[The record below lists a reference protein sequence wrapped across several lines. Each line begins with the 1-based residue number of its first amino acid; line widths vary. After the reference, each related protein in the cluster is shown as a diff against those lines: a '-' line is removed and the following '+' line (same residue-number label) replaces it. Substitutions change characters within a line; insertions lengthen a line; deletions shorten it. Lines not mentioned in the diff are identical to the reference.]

1 MPWIA
6 CAWGSHETYLVWR
19 RRKGI
24 CVNPEEKKIMG
35 LVSTSHGLVHL
46 YEGVLPPL
54 LPLVMAEFG
63 ADYFTMGII
72 VTIFSYAF
80 GLGSLPAGILA
91 DKIGPRRLISLY
103 LFGAGTAGVL
113 VLPAGSLVFYAI
125 AMGLMGAFCSTFH
138 PAANTLISLG
148 VREKGTAFGIN
159 GIAGS
164 AGVAVVPVL
173 SAWIGSSLGW
183 RTPHVVF
190 GLVGIGLAFFSL
202 TLPRHPTIQKKSW
215 SQTTP
220 RTAPEKRNAILS
232 LWFFFLSATALG
244 LSYKGIMTFLPT
256 YMGQN
261 IHLGFLKMDV
271 VAMGGTFAT
280 LALVS
285 GAFGQY
291 VAGRLT
297 DNYPA
302 ENIYLVT
309 VCMGTLFV
317 FVMSFSTGLLLL
329 TSSVGYAFFS
339 FAAQPAQNFIVSKYM
354 PRHRQG
360 LGYGTLFILSF
371 GVGSTAAAVSGYLA
385 DLYGLRV
392 VFYAMGFC
400 FLISA
405 AFVLGLV
412 LLQNSPKPNIS

>member
-1 MPWIA
+1 M
-6 CAWGSHETYLVWR
+6 
-19 RRKGI
+19 
-24 CVNPEEKKIMG
+24 NQEEKKIMG
-35 LVSTSHGLVHL
+35 LVTTSHGLVHFF
-46 YEGVLPPL
+46 EGVLPPL

-103 LFGAGTAGVL
+103 LFGAGAAGVL
-113 VLPAGSLVFYAI
+113 VLPASSLVYYAI
-125 AMGLMGAFCSTFH
+125 VMGLMGAFCSTYH

-164 AGVAVVPVL
+164 IGVAVVPVL
-173 SAWIGSSLGW
+173 SAWIGTLLGW
-183 RTPHVVF
+183 RAPHVVF
-190 GLVGIGLAFFSL
+190 GLMGIGLAFYSL
-202 TLPRHPTIQKKSW
+202 TLPKRPTIQKKST
-215 SQTTP
+215 SQAGPQTDS
-220 RTAPEKRNAILS
+220 EKKASVLS

-261 IHLGFLKMDV
+261 IQLGFLKMDV
-271 VAMGGTFAT
+271 VAMGGIFAT

-291 VAGRLT
+291 VSGRLT
-297 DNYPA
+297 DIYPV
-302 ENIYLVT
+302 EKIYLGT
-309 VCMGTLFV
+309 VCLGTFFV
-317 FVMSFSTGLLLL
+317 FIMSFSRGFLLLL
-329 TSSVGYAFFS
+329 ASIGYAFFS

-354 PRHRQG
+354 PQHRQG

-385 DLYGLRV
+385 DLYGLRT

-400 FLISA
+400 FLASA
-405 AFVLGLV
+405 GLSLGLV
-412 LLQNSPKPNIS
+412 FQNGKNYKH